1 MVCSDPTFQPN
12 EAFAQQLDRDD
23 PLRGFRDRFHMPRTS
38 YGQRVIYFGGNSL
51 GLQPTS
57 VGEIVAQELRDWA
70 ELGVE
75 GHFEGRRP
83 WYSYHEM
90 FREPAAR
97 LVGARPGE
105 VVLMNTLTV
114 NLHLLMA
121 TFYRPTRERYKI
133 IMDWPAFPSDI
144 YALTTQTRWH
154 GLDPR
159 EALVRVEPRAGEHCI
174 RPEDIEEL
182 LRREGSKAA
191 LVLFAGVNYF
201 TGQVMDIPRLTE
213 AAHAQGCV
221 AGFDLAHAAGNVEL
235 SLHDWGVDF
244 AAWCNY
250 KYLNSGP
257 GAVAGCFIHERH
269 ATRTDLPRL
278 GGWWGNDPSTRFMM
292 HLLPDFV
299 PKASAD
305 GWQVSNPPIFSLAPV
320 KASYDIFD
328 EATMP
333 ALRRKSMQLTGY
345 LQYLIDLAGPQ
356 RVEVITPRSPAERG
370 CQLSMLVHDRP
381 KELLPRLK
389 ASGVICDFREP
400 NVVRVAPV
408 PLYNTFHDVWRFSR
422 VLTDHA
428 HG

>member
-389 ASGVICDFREP
+389 RPG
-400 NVVRVAPV
+400 
-408 PLYNTFHDVWRFSR
+408 
-422 VLTDHA
+422 
-428 HG
+428 

>member
-1 MVCSDPTFQPN
+1 MCSDPTFQPD
-12 EAFAQQLDRDD
+12 EAFAQQLDQDD
-23 PLRGFRDRFHMPRTS
+23 PLRAFRDRFHIPRTAN
-38 YGQRVIYFGGNSL
+38 GQRVIYFGGNSL

-83 WYSYHEM
+83 WYAYHKM

-144 YALTTQTRWH
+144 YALTTQIRWH

-159 EALVRVEPRAGEHCI
+159 EALVRVGPRAGEHCI
-174 RPEDIEEL
+174 RPEDIEEV
-182 LRREGSKAA
+182 LRREGPKAA

-201 TGQVMDIPRLTE
+201 TGQVMDIPRITE
-213 AAHAQGCV
+213 LAHAHGCV

-305 GWQVSNPPIFSLAPV
+305 GWQVSNPPILSLAPV

-422 VLTDHA
+422 ALTDHA
-428 HG
+428 NG